1 MVTMFNTYNI
11 LAYTDEG
18 KEDSMIVVS
27 DCYILSMTH
36 NENHVMLIDNVIPLW
51 ICNSRLDLI
60 WILYLLDLA

>member
-1 MVTMFNTYNI
+1 
-11 LAYTDEG
+11 
-18 KEDSMIVVS
+18 MIVVS